1 MEQLTEGLDLSREA
15 LLETTRIADGLWRWA
30 APHPEWTPEK
40 DRPGGWG
47 RMVGAVYFEPAA
59 SEADA
64 LALFDPIAP
73 PAGSPEAGKFWA
85 ALDRDVER
93 AGRAIVIYVGNG
105 YHARGALEFQRR
117 YAARFRVEV
126 CAHADAVGRLGFEPT
141 CRFGD
146 TAAPRTVV
154 EPFPIEALDVGETA
168 FFIRRHRAL
177 VFADAVIGA
186 GGGTL
191 AVAPRSWA
199 AEGSEAGARYQER
212 FRASLKR
219 LLELDPDIV
228 LPSHGEPA
236 LSKGRDALA
245 AALDDRAWGE

>member
-1 MEQLTEGLDLSREA
+1 MSREA
-15 LLETTRIADGLWRWA
+15 LLETTRIADGLWRWT
-30 APHPEWTPEK
+30 APHPEWTAEK

-47 RMVGAVYFEPAA
+47 RMVGAVYCEPTA
-59 SEADA
+59 SKADA
-64 LALFDPIAP
+64 LALFDPIEP

-93 AGRAIVIYVGNG
+93 AGRPIVIYVGNG

-117 YAARFRVEV
+117 YAARFPVDI

-141 CRFGD
+141 RQFGD
-146 TAAPRTVV
+146 TAALRTGV
-154 EPFPIEALDVGETA
+154 EPFPVEALDAGETA
-168 FFIRRHRAL
+168 FFIRPHRAL

-186 GGGTL
+186 GGGKL

-199 AEGSEAGARYQER
+199 AEGSEAGARYQAR
-212 FRASLKR
+212 FRASLQR
-219 LLELDPDIV
+219 LLELDFDIV

-236 LSKGRDALA
+236 LSRGRDALA
-245 AALDDRAWGE
+245 AALEARAWGE